1 MQLREPSDDDA
12 ARIREV
18 TESAMTT
25 SYALSPQQIENIA
38 ETTFGEE
45 PLSEAFDDDGTVL
58 VVAEAD
64 AETSDEAGGG
74 GEGTV
79 IGVAVGEV
87 EDGKGVLR
95 WVLVDPEQRGR
106 GAGAELFENGVERL
120 RDRDVE
126 RVEATALEANT
137 EGHQFF
143 EEFGF
148 VRVDERQ
155 IEVGGETL
163 VEYVYSEEPNAEQSE
178 AAESGDG
185 GTAETGAEGEE
196 TTDFPNTETR
206 DGELTATTEDGD
218 RVYVA
223 REETESGT
231 EASFF
236 VAYSEEAYEERYGYY
251 CGNCGSLDTVV
262 DDVGRIECGECGNVH
277 ATRSSEEYDD
287 SYL

>member
-1 MQLREPSDDDA
+1 MELREPTDDDT
-12 ARIREV
+12 ARISEL
-18 TESAMTT
+18 TESSMTT

-38 ETTFGEE
+38 DTTFGEDR
-45 PLSEAFDDDGTVL
+45 LTEAVDDDETVL
-58 VVAEAD
+58 LVAEAD
-64 AETSDEAGGG
+64 AETSEETDSGGD
-74 GEGTV
+74 GTV

-87 EDGKGVLR
+87 EDGDGVLR
-95 WVLVDPEQRGR
+95 WVFVDPEQRGR
-106 GAGAELFENGVERL
+106 GAGAELFERAVEKL

-148 VRVDERQ
+148 VRVDERRVE
-155 IEVGGETL
+155 IGDESL
-163 VEYVYSEEPNAEQSE
+163 VEYVYSEEPAAEESE

-185 GTAETGAEGEE
+185 GTSETGSEGEE
-196 TTDFPNTETR
+196 TTDFPNTETE
-206 DGELTATTEDGD
+206 DGELTATTADGD
-218 RVYVA
+218 RKYVA

-236 VAYSEEAYEERYGYY
+236 VTYSDEAYEERYGYY
-251 CGNCGSLDTVV
+251 CGNCGSLDTAV
-262 DDVGRIECGECGNVH
+262 DDAGRIECSECGNVH

-287 SYL
+287 SYI